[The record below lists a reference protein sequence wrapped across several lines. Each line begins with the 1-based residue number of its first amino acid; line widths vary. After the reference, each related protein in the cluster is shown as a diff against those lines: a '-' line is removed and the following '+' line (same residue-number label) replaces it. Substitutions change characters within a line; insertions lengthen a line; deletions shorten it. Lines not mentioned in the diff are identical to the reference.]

1 METKLT
7 VFFEEPFWVGVF
19 ERTDGKKLSACKVT
33 FGAEPTD
40 AQLNEFILGGYKDLV
55 FSPEVK
61 TDVRKKA
68 DNPKRRF
75 KIVKN
80 TLKEV
85 GVGTK
90 SQQAMKLK
98 QELRKTERKAE
109 NKINKEEAEE
119 RKFALRQE
127 KKKQKHKGH

>member
-1 METKLT
+1 MQTKLT
-7 VFFEEPFWVGVF
+7 VFFEDPFWVGVF
-19 ERTDGKKLSACKVT
+19 ERTDGKKLYACKVT

-40 AQLNEFILGGYKDLV
+40 AQLNEFLFEKYDLLT
-55 FSPEVK
+55 FSPAVAAPVK
-61 TDVRKKA
+61 ERA

-75 KIVKN
+75 KIVKR

-90 SQQAMKLK
+90 AQQAMKLQ
-98 QELRKTERKAE
+98 QEARKTETKAE
-109 NKINKEEAEE
+109 NKLRREEEAQK
-119 RKFALRQE
+119 KFDMRQE